1 METST
6 ASKAFLLI
14 LAIGITMLFL
24 SMIRPFLMA
33 VLLAGIFASLAAP
46 LYGRFLGWFRGRR
59 PAASLATLLVI
70 VLLILLPLGSL
81 LGVVTNQALQVAN
94 SVAPWVQDKLS
105 NPDEIIVWLQG
116 QPFYERIQPYEDD
129 ILLRLGE
136 AVSWLSRFL
145 VEGVSTAT
153 TGTVQF
159 FFMLAVML
167 YAMYFFLID
176 GDKLVDRMLYY
187 LPLED
192 EDERRLLGKFGS
204 VTRATIRGTAVIG
217 VLQGG
222 LAGLAFFVLGIPS
235 ALFWSVMMMV
245 LSIIPGIGTGL
256 VWIPAAAILAAGG
269 HWAQAIG
276 LAVFCGAV
284 VGSVD
289 NVLRP
294 RLVGKDTEM
303 PDLLIML
310 STLGGIALFG
320 IVGFVIGPIVA
331 ALFMTVWEIY
341 GVVFRD
347 MLPAGRYAPPAVPQ
361 ESDPAANEE

>member
-6 ASKAFLLI
+6 ASKSFLLI
-14 LAIGITMLFL
+14 LVLGITLLFL
-24 SMIRPFLMA
+24 AMIRPFILA
-33 VLLAGIFASLAAP
+33 VLLAGILASLSGP
-46 LYGRFLGWFRGRR
+46 LYGRCLGWFRGRR
-59 PAASLATLLVI
+59 PAASIATLLVI
-70 VLLILLPLGSL
+70 VLLIILPLGSL
-81 LGVVTNQALQVAN
+81 LGVVTSQALQVAN
-94 SVAPWVQDKLS
+94 SVAPWVQDKLAH
-105 NPDEIIVWLQG
+105 PDELIVWLQE
-116 QPFYERIQPYEDD
+116 QPFYDRIQPYEDD

-145 VEGVSTAT
+145 VEGVSNAT

-167 YAMYFFLID
+167 YATYFFLID
-176 GDKLVDRMLYY
+176 GEKLVDRMLYY

-192 EDERRLLGKFGS
+192 ADERRLLDKFSS
-204 VTRATIRGTAVIG
+204 VTRATLKGTAVIG

-222 LAGLAFFVLGIPS
+222 LAGLALFVVGVPS
-235 ALFWSVMMMV
+235 GLFWSVIMMV
-245 LSIIPGIGTGL
+245 LSVIPGIGTAL

-269 HWAQAIG
+269 RWAEAIG
-276 LAVFCGAV
+276 LAIFCGGV

-331 ALFMTVWEIY
+331 ALFVTVWEIY

-347 MLPAGRYAPPAVPQ
+347 ILPAGRYAPPAVAD
-361 ESDPAANEE
+361 EVDPPANDQ